1 MFVVK
6 RSHHN
11 PLFIPLKDNLWESV
25 AAFNWC
31 PIRRGSGKNSLIHC
45 VYRAMGTPDS
55 ISPGQGPSVISTVG
69 HTTSKD
75 GFHFENRRQLIKP
88 DFDWEKYGCED
99 PRVTFFEGK
108 YYIFYTALSTF
119 PFDAKGIKVAVA
131 VTSDFNKI
139 EEKHLVTPFNAKAM
153 TMFPERI
160 GGKIVVMFTVNSDQP
175 PAKTA
180 FAELDKIEDLWNE
193 NFWQTWYKNLDRH
206 IIDLRREQTDH
217 IEVGAPPLKTKLGW
231 LLVYSHIQHYFEGQ
245 KVFGI
250 EVLLLDINNPAK
262 IIAQS
267 KGPLIVPEEIYEQYG
282 LVSGITFPSGAL
294 IEKAT
299 KSTAG
304 VKNTKGAK
312 GTKGA
317 AKNSLKK
324 NLFIYY
330 GAADTTSARA
340 EVDLDDLLDSLT
352 LPPDVIRFENNPILE
367 PEKNICKNS
376 STKKQGDIPEN
387 WQAKAVFNPAAID
400 LDGKVRIL
408 YRAMSDDNTSTV
420 GYAESA
426 DGIHIDLRLP
436 EPIYLPREAFEMKR
450 VPNGNSGCE
459 DPRIMKI
466 GERIYMTYTAYNG
479 VQTPAVAVTSIAVT
493 DFLKKKWNWDK
504 PYLVSPIEIDDK
516 DSCILPEKVDGHYV
530 IFHRVGTVICAD
542 YVDTL
547 DFSNEKINKCIEI
560 MKPRPG
566 MWDGRK
572 VGIAAPPIK
581 TKKGWLLFYHGISER
596 NIYRLGVA
604 LLDLKD
610 PTEVI
615 SRITDAILWPEMP
628 YEKSGQVTNV
638 VFPCGAILRKDI
650 IYIYY
655 GAGDSVTCGAIVKL
669 SKIVE
674 VLTRN

>member
-31 PIRRGSGKNSLIHC
+31 PVRKGKGKHSLIHC

-55 ISPGQGPSVISTVG
+55 ILPGQGPSVISTVG

-75 GFHFENRRQLIKP
+75 GYHFENRRQLVKP
-88 DFDWEKYGCED
+88 EFDWEKYGCED

-108 YYIFYTALSTF
+108 YYIFYTALSTY
-119 PFDAKGIKVAVA
+119 PFNAQGIKVAVA
-131 VTSDFNKI
+131 VTSDFEKI
-139 EEKHLVTPFNAKAM
+139 EEKHLITPFNAKAM

-160 GGKIVVMFTVNSDQP
+160 NGKIVVMFTVNSDQP

-180 FAELDKIEDLWNE
+180 FAELDRIEDLWNE
-193 NFWQTWYKNLDRH
+193 HFWQAWYKNLDKH
-206 IIDLRREQTDH
+206 IIDLRREPTDH
-217 IEVGAPPLKTKLGW
+217 TEIGAPPLKTDRGW
-231 LLVYSHIQHYFEGQ
+231 LLIYSHIQHYFEGQ

-250 EVLLLDINNPAK
+250 EALLLDANNPTK
-262 IIAQS
+262 IIAQT

-294 IEKAT
+294 IEGT
-299 KSTAG
+299 
-304 VKNTKGAK
+304 VKKQ
-312 GTKGA
+312 
-317 AKNSLKK
+317 AKNSTKK
-324 NLFIYY
+324 AKKTKKKSSDKLVIYY

-340 EVDLDDLLDSLT
+340 EVNLDDLLDSLT
-352 LPPDVIRFENNPILE
+352 KPADVVRFENNPILE
-367 PEKNICKNS
+367 PEKNAGKAAGAGG
-376 STKKQGDIPEN
+376 TAIPEN

-400 LDGKVRIL
+400 LGGKVRIL

-426 DGIHIDLRLP
+426 DGVHIDLRLS
-436 EPIYLPREAFEMKR
+436 EPIYIPREAFEMKR
-450 VPNGNSGCE
+450 IPGGNSGCE
-459 DPRIMKI
+459 DPRVMKI
-466 GERIYMTYTAYNG
+466 GQRIYMTYTAYNG
-479 VQTPAVAVTSIAVT
+479 VQTPAVAVTSITVA

-504 PYLVSPIEIDDK
+504 PYLISPIEIDDK
-516 DSCILPEKVDGHYV
+516 DSCILPEKIDGQYI

-542 YVDTL
+542 YVKTL
-547 DFSNEKINKCIEI
+547 DFANEKINKCIEI

-628 YEKSGQVTNV
+628 YEKAGQVTNV
-638 VFPCGAILRKDI
+638 VFPCGAVLRKDTI
-650 IYIYY
+650 FIYY
-655 GAGDSVTCGAIVKL
+655 GAGDSVTCGATVKL
-669 SKIVE
+669 SKVLE
-674 VLTRN
+674 VLTRH